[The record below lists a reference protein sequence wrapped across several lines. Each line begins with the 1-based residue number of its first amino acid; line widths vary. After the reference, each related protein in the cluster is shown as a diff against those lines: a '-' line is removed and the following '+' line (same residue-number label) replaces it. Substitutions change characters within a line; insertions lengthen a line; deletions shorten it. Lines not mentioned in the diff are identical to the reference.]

1 MQRIIHTVDDIKPL
15 FELVRS
21 AANRTARELAKVTKS
36 KPDGIDL
43 LRRMKFTEM
52 AWHPLDDKKRLNIV
66 EQINQTWTIL
76 VSLKALP
83 LLFEW
88 HGKEARGFRLNLGT
102 AAGTDILSLEPD
114 VVAAETFA
122 AVRTS
127 SNSKL
132 TKDLQRLEENC
143 PKAKARYVFFGSR
156 NSSAGLFKVVS
167 GIKVWAVD
175 VDFAGT

>member
-1 MQRIIHTVDDIKPL
+1 MQRIVRTVDDIKPL

-21 AANRTARELAKVTKS
+21 AANLTAQELATLTKS
-36 KPDGIDL
+36 EPDGIDL
-43 LRRMKFTEM
+43 LRQMKFTEM
-52 AWHPLDDKKRLNIV
+52 AWHPLDDNKRLNIV

-88 HGKEARGFRLNLGT
+88 HGKESGGFRLNLGT

-127 SNSKL
+127 SNDKL
-132 TKDLQRLEENC
+132 RKDLQRLEETC
-143 PKAKARYVFFGSR
+143 PQAKARYVFFGSL
-156 NSSAGLFKVVS
+156 NSSAGLVKVVS
-167 GIKVWAVD
+167 GIKVWAID
-175 VDFAGT
+175 VSA